1 MLRGIKGT
9 CWCHVDSN
17 VVVVVVVLEDRV
29 DETLQSLKYSQD

>member
-17 VVVVVVVLEDRV
+17 VVVVVLEDRV

>member
-17 VVVVVVVLEDRV
+17 VVVVLDDRV
-29 DETLQSLKYSQD
+29 DEKLQSLKYSQD